1 MARSILDA
9 INAAAAELQNA
20 TMDSRNDAAQTTTH
34 HEAVRPKVSPSGV
47 KPKAKTASK
56 GGTTAKPKAEPKAP
70 SMAEA
75 IAAAAAELGGQTK
88 GSTTKPKG
96 KAAAKDT
103 PKTKGGK
110 SAEKPKPIDINS
122 LQCKYVIPE
131 DFKMAIRLCMEGRA
145 AKDNAI
151 ARKMKAAG
159 KSIDGCCEYIYG
171 VMMRRA
177 AQQLTERKST
187 GIGLTGSPEEVYGL
201 AMHYYDESEENLK
214 AELNEREE

>member
-1 MARSILDA
+1 MARSLFDA
-9 INAAAAELQNA
+9 INAASAALQNA
-20 TMDSRNDAAQTTTH
+20 TMDENQNTTRT
-34 HEAVRPKVSPSGV
+34 EAVRPNRPTAKPTPKPS
-47 KPKAKTASK
+47 KPKAA
-56 GGTTAKPKAEPKAP
+56 PKAEPKADP
-70 SMAEA
+70 SLEDA
-75 IAAAAAELGGQTK
+75 IKAAAAKVEGRPTPDPSRNGGEK
-88 GSTTKPKG
+88 AGAK
-96 KAAAKDT
+96 KAAPKTDT

-122 LQCKYVIPE
+122 LQCKYAIPE
-131 DFKMAIRLCMEGRA
+131 DFKMAIRLYMEGRA

-214 AELNEREE
+214 AELKGEA